1 MCTSDCKCYA
11 GSGDATKNLWKSYD
25 ETVIMDKFLRN
36 TSDKNKKSSTKLTTY
51 PLQWNADLE
60 TSFTDFRT
68 CHVKKLVPKRKYE
81 SEVPQ
86 DLREGFFEKGTF
98 DFLVRLETDY
108 EDCASICETPLF
120 YLTRNIAKGM
130 P

>member
-1 MCTSDCKCYA
+1 
-11 GSGDATKNLWKSYD
+11 
-25 ETVIMDKFLRN
+25 MDKFLRN
-36 TSDKNKKSSTKLTTY
+36 TSDKNKRSSTKLTTY

-81 SEVPQ
+81 SEVPE
-86 DLREGFFEKGTF
+86 DLRIGFFEKGTF

-130 P
+130 PQKECLRTALDSANAKASLVA